1 MVERGGFEP
10 PKAEPADLQ
19 SAPFDRSG
27 TSPVSLRE
35 ASEGNRTPDPLI
47 TSQLLYRLSYAGVP
61 EKKQKI
67 KIIPLHPII
76 QSRTRGTMQRWR
88 PKKADILLH
97 ALIFFKLKPFST
109 TPFPIGD

>member
-47 TSQLLYRLSYAGVP
+47 TSQLLYRLSYAGVL
-61 EKKQKI
+61 EQ
-67 KIIPLHPII
+67 
-76 QSRTRGTMQRWR
+76 MQTFNV
-88 PKKADILLH
+88 LL
-97 ALIFFKLKPFST
+97 LSP
-109 TPFPIGD
+109 